1 MVLLV
6 LPAVVELAVVEIIH
20 SHHSLH
26 HKSHKNELHNVIIQC
41 QVMLP
46 CYFKVMLKL
55 DSNLEEFKDK
65 NNDDINET
73 VHSFFSSLIQWI
85 FFSFFLYLFSLS

>member
-6 LPAVVELAVVEIIH
+6 LPAVVELAVVEFIH

-26 HKSHKNELHNVIIQC
+26 HKSHKNELHNVIIQW

-46 CYFKVMLKL
+46 CCFEVMLKLLFVQTILL

-73 VHSFFSSLIQWI
+73 VTV
-85 FFSFFLYLFSLS
+85 FLVP

>member
-6 LPAVVELAVVEIIH
+6 LPAVVELAVVEFIH

-26 HKSHKNELHNVIIQC
+26 HKSHKNELHNAIIQW

-46 CYFKVMLKL
+46 CCFEVMLKLLFVQTMLL

-73 VHSFFSSLIQWI
+73 VTVFSVP
-85 FFSFFLYLFSLS
+85 

>member
-1 MVLLV
+1 MMLMVLLV
-6 LPAVVELAVVEIIH
+6 PPAVVELAVVEFIH

-46 CYFKVMLKL
+46 CSFKVMLKLLFVQTILL

-73 VHSFFSSLIQWI
+73 VPVFSVP
-85 FFSFFLYLFSLS
+85 

>member
-1 MVLLV
+1 MVMVLLV

-73 VHSFFSSLIQWI
+73 VTVFSVP
-85 FFSFFLYLFSLS
+85 